1 MQITRSG
8 FLSLPHLLFL
18 QIAIQNVGCTTVMIK
33 LGLQTSPP
41 CCVQLV
47 LPGWSVAYLGIDLHG
62 EEETEVGVGGDGV

>member
-1 MQITRSG
+1 
-8 FLSLPHLLFL
+8 
-18 QIAIQNVGCTTVMIK
+18 MIK